1 MLESGSDWQKPCPFG
16 ASENPT
22 MDIQRKN
29 VGRKK
34 AIRWTITGVVL
45 LAAVGG
51 ISYGLTKLKP
61 AAPSVEMSALW
72 PDTVRRGPMVLEVR
86 GLGTLVPVDTM
97 LITATTDARIER
109 ILVRPGA
116 EVQPNTIIMELT
128 SPDLDTAVLSAQ
140 SMLKAA
146 QADYENLKVTQQKAT
161 LDMKSKLAEV
171 EADYNTAQ
179 LQAERDAK
187 LAKDGLVSD
196 IDAKISAQKASQ
208 LKAQLALENERLKI
222 YGAGDEA
229 ALAADKVKVEQLQ
242 GEYDLKKSQMEQL
255 HVRAGFAGTLQALP
269 ATMTPVEEGQKV
281 PAGTPLGKV
290 AQRTHLKAELK
301 IAETQVKD
309 IVIGLPAVVDTRLAG
324 GGSNG
329 LINGTVSRIDPS
341 ILNGTVTVDVALK
354 GELPDGARPDLS
366 VDGTIQLQ
374 KMDDVVYVGRPVFGQ
389 QDSTVQLFKIEPDG
403 KYANKV
409 KVAFGRSSVN
419 TIEVKSGLNVGDRVI
434 LSDMS
439 AYDNYDRIKLN

>member
-1 MLESGSDWQKPCPFG
+1 
-16 ASENPT
+16 

-34 AIRWTITGVVL
+34 AIRWTVTGVVL
-45 LAAVGG
+45 AAAVVG
-51 ISYGLTKLKP
+51 ISYALTKLKP

-72 PDTVRRGPMVLEVR
+72 PDQVKRGPMVLEVR
-86 GLGTLVPVDTM
+86 GLGTLVPEDTM
-97 LITATTDARIER
+97 LITATTDARIQR

-116 EVQPNTIIMELT
+116 QVQADTVVMILT
-128 SPDLDTAVLSAQ
+128 SPDLETAVLTAQ
-140 SMLKAA
+140 YQLKAA
-146 QADYENLKVTQQKAT
+146 EADYDNLKVTQQKAL
-161 LDMKSKLAEV
+161 LDMKSKAAQV
-171 EADYNTAQ
+171 DADYNTAK

-196 IDAKISAQKASQ
+196 IDAQITAQKAAQ
-208 LKAQLALENERLKI
+208 LKAQLELEKQRLSI
-222 YGAGDEA
+222 YAQGDEA
-229 ALAADKVKVEQLQ
+229 ALAALKVKVDQLK
-242 GEYDLKKSQMEQL
+242 GEYELKKSQMDQL
-255 HVRAGFAGTLQALP
+255 KVRAGFAGTLQALP
-269 ATMTPVEEGQKV
+269 PPMTPVEEGQKV
-281 PAGTPLGKV
+281 PAGTALGKV
-290 AQRTHLKAELK
+290 AQPTHLKAELK

-309 IVIGLPAVVDTRLAG
+309 IAPGQPAVIDTRLAG

-329 LINGTVSRIDPS
+329 LINGLVSRIDPS

-354 GELPDGARPDLS
+354 GKLPDGARPDLS

-409 KVAFGRSSVN
+409 KVTFGRSSVN